1 MMAMP
6 FELESTELMELMEA
20 KRASV
25 APVGGVT
32 TQNPFKLILIEKR

>member
-1 MMAMP
+1 MMATP
-6 FELESTELMELMEA
+6 FELESTELIMVMGA

-25 APVGGVT
+25 PPVGGVT